1 MNTCL
6 RYDLSLEKLI
16 LQLNNKEYKNI
27 YEYINKYKFFG
38 RFLVDKQSTL
48 YYKLKILNVKT
59 DNLTQVLKNTLE
71 ENVANRK
78 NVFRIKIVDYS
89 TKNNVITI
97 QKIKESK
104 NQLQNEVEKKLNIY
118 KNAYKKSDL
127 KFLSKENFVLDT
139 DCYLEVAKFQIDI
152 LKKLN
157 NENIENL
164 IEDKINP
171 FKFETVTK
179 IYSNINN
186 NTENIRDIIN
196 TQGQR
201 KVRDINYNY
210 MQYFTQEISKIYEKM
225 FNENKIYINHIIF
238 SYMNTIARYF
248 LKFHD
253 FISMVVGKIRKDE
266 EPTVDISRC
275 FKDYNIVC
283 QDIVGN
289 KIINPIQVNAKNL
302 VTEEEHNEEK
312 LCYYKFFLKEYDV
325 YKKQIKVQE
334 VLQVSILP
342 RNSKQY
348 RKIVDIL
355 NKYTKNPEKREELFS
370 EIKK

>member
-1 MNTCL
+1 M
-6 RYDLSLEKLI
+6 S
-16 LQLNNKEYKNI
+16 
-27 YEYINKYKFFG
+27 
-38 RFLVDKQSTL
+38 
-48 YYKLKILNVKT
+48 
-59 DNLTQVLKNTLE
+59 
-71 ENVANRK
+71 
-78 NVFRIKIVDYS
+78 
-89 TKNNVITI
+89 
-97 QKIKESK
+97 
-104 NQLQNEVEKKLNIY
+104 
-118 KNAYKKSDL
+118 
-127 KFLSKENFVLDT
+127 
-139 DCYLEVAKFQIDI
+139 
-152 LKKLN
+152 
-157 NENIENL
+157 
-164 IEDKINP
+164 
-171 FKFETVTK
+171 
-179 IYSNINN
+179 
-186 NTENIRDIIN
+186 
-196 TQGQR
+196 
-201 KVRDINYNY
+201 
-210 MQYFTQEISKIYEKM
+210 
-225 FNENKIYINHIIF
+225 NENKIYINHIIF

-266 EPTVDISRC
+266 EPTVDISRY

-302 VTEEEHNEEK
+302 VAEEEYNEEK

-370 EIKK
+370 EIKKIEKLPELQDLYYTVSNKHFEKYEIIYKIKVEQELEKGLKILELFIKTLGENNYWNNNKFKRKYVKLFE